1 MKATELH
8 ESIGLKMNRGDFTGA
23 LVDTLELALILSR
36 VFDRV
41 AEEHGVKPTISDEPV
56 PR

>member
-1 MKATELH
+1 
-8 ESIGLKMNRGDFTGA
+8 MNRGDFTGA